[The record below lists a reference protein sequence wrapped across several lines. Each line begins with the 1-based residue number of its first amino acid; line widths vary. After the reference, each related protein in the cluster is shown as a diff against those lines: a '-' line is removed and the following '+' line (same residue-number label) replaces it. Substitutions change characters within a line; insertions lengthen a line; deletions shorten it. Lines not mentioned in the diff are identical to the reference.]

1 MSKIIL
7 VALGR
12 NDHTEEVIPYIEKL
26 VQPGMQVVFLFRYP
40 VAGFIWPREGIRRES
55 SSEQKRLTDH
65 YSWEEN
71 LLRAQKKVSPAF
83 EVLQRKGAEVA
94 VELYNGSLRKA
105 ISNHAPE
112 GDVHLIMARAGIWQ
126 WVKSFFNGTNSA
138 VKLFSR
144 AGFSPVLLIHPG
156 ALR

>member
-1 MSKIIL
+1 MSKKIL
-7 VALGR
+7 VSLGHYDR
-12 NDHTEEVIPYIEKL
+12 TEEVVPYVEKIA
-26 VQPGMQVVFLFRYP
+26 QPGIKVVFLLRYP
-40 VAGFIWPREGIRRES
+40 VAGFIWPREERNSEGP
-55 SSEQKRLTDH
+55 SEQKRLADH

-94 VELYNGSLRKA
+94 VDLYTGSLRKA

-112 GDVHLIMARAGIWQ
+112 GDVHLIMARAGIRH
-126 WVKSFFNGTNSA
+126 WVKSFFDGTNS
-138 VKLFSR
+138 VFKLFKRPAVS
-144 AGFSPVLLIHPG
+144 SVLLIHPR